1 MFTKTPM
8 ATYPKIDPRDYDDKR
23 DVGLKCYGGIFISG
37 YGTVLDTW
45 TNRKGGTVLHAIVKH
60 GQVVMYVYMN
70 VFLSSSV
77 SHSCLFTC
85 VVCIS
90 LRSGLVITSPQAVGV
105 ERSEPSSTTT
115 TRASR

>member
-1 MFTKTPM
+1 MDAVVSAIFELSAKITKQNEGKVFTKTPM

-60 GQVVMYVYMN
+60 GQVVMYVCIN
-70 VFLSSSV
+70 VCV
-77 SHSCLFTC
+77 SFIQC
-85 VVCIS
+85 
-90 LRSGLVITSPQAVGV
+90 
-105 ERSEPSSTTT
+105 
-115 TRASR
+115 